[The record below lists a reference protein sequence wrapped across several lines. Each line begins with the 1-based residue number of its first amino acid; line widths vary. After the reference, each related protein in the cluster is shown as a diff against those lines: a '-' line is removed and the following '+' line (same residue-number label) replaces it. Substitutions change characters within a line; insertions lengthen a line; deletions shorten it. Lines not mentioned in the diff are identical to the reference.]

1 MAYQHANPRPFAL
14 PGFQPLEV
22 HHQEIMAR
30 VVVHH
35 SPASHEDFAI
45 VSITPLP
52 THAMQF
58 GVVQEVI
65 HEFLEEH
72 LHVDIREI
80 QPSHLG
86 QGHVHFVN
94 AHDTHITSILL
105 SLQFLRSHPN
115 QPVWFELA
123 SSVMSCLYDKIWS
136 LVLA

>member
-1 MAYQHANPRPFAL
+1 MAYQRADPRPFAP

-52 THAMQF
+52 AHAMQF
-58 GVVQEVI
+58 SVVQEVI

-86 QGHVHFVN
+86 QGPVCFVN
-94 AHDTHITSILL
+94 AYDRDLLVENSHYQYGDAQLSFTQHNQARNWRILN
-105 SLQFLRSHPN
+105 FTR
-115 QPVWFELA
+115 E
-123 SSVMSCLYDKIWS
+123 C
-136 LVLA
+136 